1 MGSLNLSATFYS
13 HYSCSNGRIFTY
25 NIAGNVTDA
34 CLILHIVLQAL
45 LVLHYCFNN
54 VLQTVVIIIIII
66 IIGRNELIA
75 RYIKLRTGKQ
85 RTRKQV
91 RRERERE
98 RERGYNDIHSHY
110 YEWCRSVGLCRNVK

>member
-13 HYSCSNGRIFTY
+13 HYSCSNEIIFTY

-66 IIGRNELIA
+66 IGRNELIA

-98 RERGYNDIHSHY
+98 RER
-110 YEWCRSVGLCRNVK
+110 L